1 MRSRKEAYTTAIL
14 EDDNISETATGG
26 NAGYQRTTPP
36 PQQLKRPPDA
46 YAYAYSM

>member
-36 PQQLKRPPDA
+36 PATQAASRRVRLRILDV
-46 YAYAYSM
+46 